1 MVVAVNDESD
11 SLESNKNRLL
21 IDLPYDCQ
29 MNGCK
34 WFLEREKKDLFNIFF
49 SIARIISIRPNGY

>member
-34 WFLEREKKDLFNIFF
+34 WFLEREKKKRRSFQHFF
-49 SIARIISIRPNGY
+49 FQSQE

>member
-11 SLESNKNRLL
+11 SLESNKNGLL

-49 SIARIISIRPNGY
+49 QSQE